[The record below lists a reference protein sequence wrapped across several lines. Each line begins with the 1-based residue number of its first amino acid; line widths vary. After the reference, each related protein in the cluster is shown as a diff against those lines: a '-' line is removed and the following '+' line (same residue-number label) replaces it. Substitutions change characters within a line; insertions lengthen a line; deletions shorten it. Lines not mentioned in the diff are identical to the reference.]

1 MLKIDNNIK
10 NLLINQFFSLIFL
23 KFYKIAQ
30 LLQKN
35 TLFNIVN

>member
-10 NLLINQFFSLIFL
+10 RTLINQLFSLIFL
-23 KFYKIAQ
+23 NFCKIAQ